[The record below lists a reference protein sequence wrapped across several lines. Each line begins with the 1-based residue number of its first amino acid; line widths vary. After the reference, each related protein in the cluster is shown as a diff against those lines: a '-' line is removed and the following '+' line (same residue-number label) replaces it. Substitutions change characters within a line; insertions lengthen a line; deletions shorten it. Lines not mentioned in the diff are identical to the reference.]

1 MKSVDWSVLV
11 KHILDGF
18 ILSQK
23 ELADLCGVTQQTVSN
38 WVKNNSSPGSF
49 ARRKLLDIVENSLD
63 RINDLSLR
71 ENEIRTESELPA
83 KNVKIFAELLEQ
95 VNSQVKKERLELLK
109 YQEKEELF
117 MKKEAKYRSLL
128 EAASDA
134 IFIAEAKNWRIID
147 CNEKAEKLIGYN
159 KSEILGINLLK
170 MHLPAEHDRV
180 KQSIND
186 LINSGEISFVE
197 CNLRHKDGN
206 TIPVEINANAILNED
221 GTKALFGIFR
231 DIRKRSGDVWE
242 KEKLL
247 RACLKA
253 NNSLFEYKDDFRGIE
268 EALKILGEAA
278 GVDRICVFENRKLD
292 SHRDLLMNARFEWK
306 KENIKTGPEKSKLQE
321 LSCNH
326 FFPDWKETF
335 AKNISK
341 SFLIKDF
348 NASAKRFMNA
358 RGIKSLLICPIVIK
372 GDFWG
377 FISFENCST
386 ETPWSISKIE
396 ILSEVTTGIGGTVM
410 KILAEKIFKENELR
424 SSTLLKFIPDL
435 IFLQDQDGNYL
446 DFAAF
451 EKEGL
456 LIPPEHYIGK
466 NMKEILPDG
475 LFRLMSKAFKKV
487 LKTNKMQVFEYHLE
501 VNDKLNYF
509 EARVIQCEN
518 NTVLT
523 IVRDITERKR
533 IEKLKDDISHISRH
547 DLKTPLNYVVN
558 IPRLLKEEGKFSEDQ
573 IQMLQMIEESGHNML
588 NTINLYIDM
597 YRMEDASYKFE
608 PKEIDA
614 IKILDRILKELQI
627 LIKTRKLNVEI
638 ILQGKTASSDDIFMV
653 KSEEFL
659 CYSMIANLVKNAL
672 ESSPKGKS
680 ITVHFFKT
688 KKHSVLTVHNQGKVL
703 GEVKEHFFEKYVTLG
718 KAGGSG
724 LGTYSIKLIAETHGG
739 YAEMKTSE
747 REGTTVSVS
756 LPL

>member
-1 MKSVDWSVLV
+1 MKNVNWSVLV

-38 WVKNNSSPGSF
+38 WVKNNSNPGSF

-71 ENEIRTESELPA
+71 ENENKTESESPVQ
-83 KNVKIFAELLEQ
+83 NVKIFAELLEQ
-95 VNSQVKKERLELLK
+95 VNSQVRKERLELLK

-159 KSEILGINLLK
+159 KNEILGVNLLK
-170 MHLPAEHDRV
+170 MHLPSEHSKVEQHID
-180 KQSIND
+180 D
-186 LINSGEISFVE
+186 LINSGDVNFIE

-206 TIPVEINANAILNED
+206 IIPVEINANAILNED
-221 GTKALFGIFR
+221 GSKALFGIFR
-231 DIRKRSGDVWE
+231 DIRKRSGNIWE

-247 RACLKA
+247 KACLKA
-253 NNSLFEYKDDFRGIE
+253 NNSLFKYKDDFQGIE
-268 EALKILGEAA
+268 EALKILGEAT

-292 SHRDLLMNARFEWK
+292 SHKDLLMNACFEWK
-306 KENIKTGPEKSKLQE
+306 KNSIKSLDKSKLQE
-321 LSCNH
+321 LSCNS
-326 FFPDWKETF
+326 FFPDWEKTF

-341 SFLIKDF
+341 SFQIKDF
-348 NASAKRFMNA
+348 NASAKRFMKA
-358 RGIKSLLICPIVIK
+358 REIKSLLICPIIIK

-377 FISFENCST
+377 FISFENCNT
-386 ETPWSISKIE
+386 EIPWPTSEIE
-396 ILSEVTTGIGGTVM
+396 VLSEVTNSIGGTVM
-410 KILAEKIFKENELR
+410 KILAEEIFKENELR
-424 SSTLLKFIPDL
+424 SSALIKFIPDL

-446 DFAAF
+446 DFGAF

-466 NMKEILPDG
+466 NMKDILPEA
-475 LFRLMSKAFKKV
+475 LYRLMSKTFKKV
-487 LKTNKMQVFEYHLE
+487 LKTKKMHVFEYHLDI
-501 VNDKLNYF
+501 NDKINYF
-509 EARVIQCEN
+509 EARVIRCEN

-523 IVRDITERKR
+523 IIRDITERKR

-597 YRMEDASYKFE
+597 YRMEDASYKLE

-614 IKILDRILKELQI
+614 VKILDRILKELQI
-627 LIKTRKLNVEI
+627 LVKSRNLNVEI
-638 ILQGKTASSDDIFMV
+638 ILQGKTAIQDDTFMV

-659 CYSMIANLVKNAL
+659 CYSMISNLVKNAL

-688 KKHSVLTVHNQGKVL
+688 KKHSVLTVHNHGKVPNEL
-703 GEVKEHFFEKYVTLG
+703 KEHFFEKYVTLG